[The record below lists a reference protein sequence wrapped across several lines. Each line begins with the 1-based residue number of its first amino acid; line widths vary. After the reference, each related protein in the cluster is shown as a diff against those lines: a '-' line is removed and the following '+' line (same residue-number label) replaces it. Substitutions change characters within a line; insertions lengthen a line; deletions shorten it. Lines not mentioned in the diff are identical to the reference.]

1 MTATHTQAGPVI
13 LVAEDDRSTRE
24 SLGRAMTQAGY
35 RTLTAADG
43 ATAHAILRET
53 SVDVLLTD
61 LKMPGVDGMTLL
73 DRARADS
80 PETIVILLTAFATVD
95 LAVEAMKRG
104 AYDFLTKPI
113 HLDKLELSLRRALE
127 ARTLARENR
136 ELRRRLRETSASTP
150 LLGRSAAMQRLGES
164 IQQVA
169 ATDAAVLVLGES
181 GTGKE
186 LVARAIHE
194 GSGGADRPLVKVSCA
209 ALPEGLLESELFG
222 HERGAFTGARDRRKG
237 RFELA
242 DGGTLFLDEV
252 GDMSSQTQAK
262 LLRVLQEQEFERVG
276 GTDTIR
282 VDVRLITAT
291 NRDLE
296 DLVAEG
302 TFREDL
308 YYRLNVVCI
317 RVPPLR
323 ERVED
328 VPILVAHFLRAFA
341 ERWGRAAPEVT
352 PEALALLCR
361 HPWPGNVRQLQHVVE
376 SLLVFSRGDPIAAGE
391 LPPAIRGADRA
402 SDPGEPVPRATLRD
416 LERQAVAATLV
427 ATAGNKRK
435 AAEILGIGL
444 KTLYRKIHEFG
455 LP

>member
-1 MTATHTQAGPVI
+1 MGHVI
-13 LVAEDDRSTRE
+13 LVAEDDRQTRD
-24 SLGRAMTQAGY
+24 SLGRAMTRAGY

-43 ATAHAILRET
+43 AAALAILREK
-53 SVDVLLTD
+53 SVDVLLAD

-73 DRARADS
+73 DRARTEF
-80 PETIVILLTAFATVD
+80 PEVIVIILTAFATVD

-113 HLDKLELSLRRALE
+113 HLDKLEVVLRHGLE
-127 ARTLARENR
+127 ARTLLHENR
-136 ELRRRLRETSASTP
+136 ELRRRLRETSASRP
-150 LLGRSAAMQRLGES
+150 LLGRSVAMQRLRES

-169 ATDAAVLVLGES
+169 VTDATVLVLGES

-186 LVARAIHE
+186 LVAHAIHE
-194 GSGGADRPLVKVSCA
+194 GSRRADRSLVKVGCA

-222 HERGAFTGARDRRKG
+222 HERGAFTGARDRRRG

-308 YYRLNVVCI
+308 YYRLNVVPI

-323 ERVED
+323 ERIED
-328 VPILVAHFLRAFA
+328 VPILVAHFLRTFA
-341 ERWGRAAPEVT
+341 ERWGKTAPEVT
-352 PEALALLCR
+352 SEALTLLCR
-361 HPWPGNVRQLQHVVE
+361 HAWPGNVRELQHVVE
-376 SLLVFSRGDPIAAGE
+376 SLLVFSRGDSIAAGE

-402 SDPGEPVPRATLRD
+402 SDSSDHFPRTTLRN
-416 LERQAVAATLV
+416 LERQAVAGTLV

-455 LP
+455 LQ

>member
-1 MTATHTQAGPVI
+1 MEHVI
-13 LVAEDDRSTRE
+13 LVVEDDRPTRE
-24 SLGRAMTQAGY
+24 SLGRALTQAGY

-43 ATAHAILRET
+43 ASALAILQEK
-53 SVDVLLTD
+53 SVDVLVTD
-61 LKMPGVDGMTLL
+61 LKMPGMDGMALL
-73 DRARADS
+73 GRARAEC
-80 PETIVILLTAFATVD
+80 PETVVIMLTAFATVD
-95 LAVEAMKRG
+95 LAVEAMKKG

-113 HLDKLELSLRRALE
+113 HLDKLDLLIRHALE
-127 ARTLARENR
+127 ARGLAHENR
-136 ELRRRLRETSASTP
+136 ELRRRLRETSASRP
-150 LLGRSAAMQRLGES
+150 LLGCSPAMQRLRES

-169 ATDAAVLVLGES
+169 ATDAAVLILGES

-186 LVARAIHE
+186 LVAHAIHD
-194 GSGGADRPLVKVSCA
+194 GSRRADRPLVKVSCA

-242 DGGTLFLDEV
+242 HGGTLFLDEV
-252 GDMSSQTQAK
+252 GDMSSETQAK

-276 GTDTIR
+276 GTETIR

-291 NRDLE
+291 NRELE

-308 YYRLNVVCI
+308 YYRLNVVRI

-323 ERVED
+323 ERLED
-328 VPILVAHFLRAFA
+328 VPILLAHFLRTFA
-341 ERWGRAAPEVT
+341 ERWGKAVPEVT
-352 PEALALLCR
+352 PEALSLLCR
-361 HPWPGNVRQLQHVVE
+361 YAWPGNVRELQHVVE
-376 SLLVFSRGDPIAAGE
+376 SLLVFAKGDPVAAGD
-391 LPPAIRGADRA
+391 LPPAVRGDVRA
-402 SDPGEPVPRATLRD
+402 SESGDRPPRATLRD
-416 LERQAVAATLV
+416 LERQAIAGTLV

-455 LP
+455 LQ

>member
-1 MTATHTQAGPVI
+1 MDPLI
-13 LVAEDDRSTRE
+13 LVAEDDASTRE
-24 SLGRAMTQAGY
+24 SLSRALRQAGY

-43 ATAHAILRET
+43 ATALALLSKEP
-53 SVDVLLTD
+53 VDVLLTD
-61 LKMPGVDGMTLL
+61 LRMPGVDGMALL
-73 DRARADS
+73 ERARAQA
-80 PETIVILLTAFATVD
+80 PETVVIMLTAFATID
-95 LAVEAMKRG
+95 LAVEAMKKG

-113 HLDKLELSLRRALE
+113 HLDKLELLLRNALE
-127 ARTLARENR
+127 ARRLIRENR
-136 ELRRRLRETSASTP
+136 ELRLRLAETSGLRQLVGRSVAMQHLREA
-150 LLGRSAAMQRLGES
+150 

-169 ATDAAVLVLGES
+169 ATDATVLIIGES

-186 LVARAIHE
+186 LVAQAIHY
-194 GSGGADRPLVKVSCA
+194 GGPRAERPLVKVSCA

-242 DGGTLFLDEV
+242 HGGTLFLDEV
-252 GDMSSQTQAK
+252 GDLSPPTQAK
-262 LLRVLQEQEFERVG
+262 LLRVLQEREFERVG
-276 GTDTIR
+276 GSETIR
-282 VDVRLITAT
+282 VDVRLVAAT

-302 TFREDL
+302 IFREDL
-308 YYRLNVVCI
+308 YYRLNVVPL

-328 VPILVAHFLRAFA
+328 VPVLVAHFLRAFA
-341 ERWGRAAPEVT
+341 ERWAKPVPAVS

-361 HPWPGNVRQLQHVVE
+361 HGWPGNVRELQHAVE
-376 SLLVFSRGDPIAAGE
+376 SMLVFSKGDPVTAAD
-391 LPPAIRGADRA
+391 LPATIRGEDRGSEADTRV
-402 SDPGEPVPRATLRD
+402 PGATLRD
-416 LERQAVAATLV
+416 LERQTIARTLV
-427 ATAGNKRK
+427 ATGGNKRK

-444 KTLYRKIHEFG
+444 KTLYRKIQEFG